1 MTSDWFDALGPIDD
15 LVYRPRRVA
24 DFIGIE
30 LSLNKEIL
38 NKVLSKLQLVF
49 LAPLPLAA
57 PPFPAN
63 QSEVSTTRHSEE
75 NEVSHDEKEE
85 RGFPARFGI
94 PEALETNG
102 AHGADELSVEETDKV
117 LEVLQPI
124 AQNFFV
130 KQPDQL
136 KDVEDWEEFILGVEL
151 ASSSSQTTFSEK
163 LAAKCSY
170 NELLQIIAAG
180 KELRPTDT
188 RAHAVEKELRVTGT
202 RDHAAEKE
210 LRVTGKRAHAAEK
223 TVDDVK
229 NKVRSLELWLEKNYP
244 TNKLKQL
251 VRTRTE
257 TFFRAKRL

>member
-49 LAPLPLAA
+49 LGQRRATPLPLAA
-57 PPFPAN
+57 SPFPAN

-94 PEALETNG
+94 PEALEIDG

-117 LEVLQPI
+117 FEVLQPI

-136 KDVEDWEEFILGVEL
+136 KDVEDWKEFISGVEL

-188 RAHAVEKELRVTGT
+188 RAHAVEKELRVTGP
-202 RDHAAEKE
+202 RDQPPKKK
-210 LRVTGKRAHAAEK
+210 LF
-223 TVDDVK
+223 
-229 NKVRSLELWLEKNYP
+229 LEEGSCC
-244 TNKLKQL
+244 
-251 VRTRTE
+251 
-257 TFFRAKRL
+257 